1 MSTKANL
8 WKALLVSPL
17 ALGTAFTALPQASY
31 AQASGPVTAISEL
44 SDVRPTDWAFQALQ
58 SLVERYG
65 CIAGYP
71 DRTYRGNRAMT
82 RFEFAAGM
90 NACLDRIN
98 ELIAAGLAD
107 KVSKDDLATLQR
119 LQEEFAAE
127 LAALKGR
134 VDALEADVTTLKGQ
148 VFNPVTKLNAQVVAA
163 LVFQGLSDDI
173 VGPPPGVPIGLDG
186 FPTVPP
192 GAFIGN
198 GGALVRRDAAPTTLN
213 YRVRLNFDAS
223 FVRGDRLR
231 IRLQARDFDT
241 RFFVG
246 DPRLGVGGGNPS
258 NNIALDDLIYRF
270 PAFNRSVNFFLG
282 LNSFDSGDVT
292 RFDVPFD
299 ALSDAVD
306 TPGLTKS
313 PTGQGVGFS
322 WRASDLVS
330 LSYAYSSATGSR
342 LTRTAFGTPSGAFG
356 VSSGL
361 FAGESG
367 HAVELGFTPTENLGI
382 FLGYANTYQVSDQ
395 PTSFQRIST
404 DGYSIA
410 VNWDITPRVQ
420 FSGWY
425 SFGTQTAR
433 KGPVGGPITSTTTTD
448 LNGFLVGFAF
458 PDLFLE
464 GAQGGIVFTQ
474 LEGPTSGNRPTVL
487 DVYYSFP
494 ISKFITLT
502 PGFYIVSNPLGGN
515 FTRTFANPDAV
526 PPAIANANDPSII
539 VGALRATFKF

>member
-17 ALGTAFTALPQASY
+17 ALGAATTALPQASY

-44 SDVRPTDWAFQALQ
+44 SDVQPTDWAFQALQ

-107 KVSKDDLATLQR
+107 KVSRDDLATLQR

-173 VGPPPGVPIGLDG
+173 VGAPAGTTIDQFGIPDPLGG
-186 FPTVPP
+186 F
-192 GAFIGN
+192 ISQ

-223 FVRGDRLR
+223 FVPGDRLR
-231 IRLQARDFDT
+231 IRLQARDFQT
-241 RFFVG
+241 AFFVG
-246 DPRLGVGGGNPS
+246 DPGLGVGGGTPS

-292 RFDVPFD
+292 QFGLPFD

-306 TPGLTKS
+306 TPGLTGT
-313 PTGQGVGFS
+313 PGGQGVGFS
-322 WRASDLVS
+322 WKASDLIS

-342 LTRTAFGTPSGAFG
+342 LGGTAQTVPFGT
-356 VSSGL
+356 SSGL

-367 HAVELGFTPTENLGI
+367 HAVELGFTPAENLG
-382 FLGYANTYQVSDQ
+382 LYLSYASNYVPGTGN
-395 PTSFQRIST
+395 I
-404 DGYSIA
+404 DGFSVG

-420 FSGWY
+420 FAGWY
-425 SFGTQTAR
+425 SFS
-433 KGPVGGPITSTTTTD
+433 TSLGADT
-448 LNGFLVGFAF
+448 NGFLVGLAF
-458 PDLFLE
+458 PDLFIE

-474 LEGPTSGNRPTVL
+474 PEDLTAGGPRTNVL

-494 ISKFITLT
+494 ISRFITLT
-502 PGFYIVSNPLGGN
+502 PGFYIVSNPLRGSYTTG
-515 FTRTFANPDAV
+515 FPYPGVPNPGLISV
-526 PPAIANANDPSII
+526 ANANDPSII
-539 VGALRATFKF
+539 VGALRATFQF

>member
-44 SDVRPTDWAFQALQ
+44 SDVQPTDWAFQALQ

-107 KVSKDDLATLQR
+107 KVSRDDLATLQR

-173 VGPPPGVPIGLDG
+173 VGPTGPIDANG

-292 RFDVPFD
+292 RFDLPFD

-306 TPGLTKS
+306 TPGLTGT

-322 WRASDLVS
+322 WRASDLIS

-342 LTRTAFGTPSGAFG
+342 LTRTAVSSPSGAFG

-367 HAVELGFTPTENLGI
+367 HAVELGFTPSENLGLY
-382 FLGYANTYQVSDQ
+382 LGYASNYT
-395 PTSFQRIST
+395 PGAGNT
-404 DGYSIA
+404 DGFSIG
-410 VNWDITPRVQ
+410 VTWDITPRVQ
-420 FSGWY
+420 FGGWY
-425 SFGTQTAR
+425 SFSNSLGVDQ
-433 KGPVGGPITSTTTTD
+433 
-448 LNGFLVGFAF
+448 NGFLVGFAF

-474 LEGPTSGNRPTVL
+474 PEDETVGTRTTVL

-494 ISKFITLT
+494 ISRFITLT

-515 FTRTFANPDAV
+515 FTTTFANPN
-526 PPAIANANDPSII
+526 PIPNLPRIANANDPSII
-539 VGALRATFKF
+539 VGALRATFQF

>member
-107 KVSKDDLATLQR
+107 KVSKDDLTTLQR

-173 VGPPPGVPIGLDG
+173 VGPTGPIGADG

-192 GAFIGN
+192 GGFIGN

-241 RFFVG
+241 RFFDG
-246 DPRLGVGGGNPS
+246 DPRLSGGGGSPS

-282 LNSFDSGDVT
+282 LNSFDSSNVT
-292 RFDVPFD
+292 RFDLPFD
-299 ALSDAVD
+299 ALSDAVG
-306 TPGLTKS
+306 TPGLTET

-322 WRASDLVS
+322 WRASDLIS

-361 FAGESG
+361 FAGTSG

-395 PTSFQRIST
+395 PTRFQRIST

-425 SFGTQTAR
+425 SFGTQTDR
-433 KGPVGGPITSTTTTD
+433 EGPVGGPITKTTTTD

-515 FTRTFANPDAV
+515 FTRTFANPNAV

-539 VGALRATFKF
+539 VGALRATFQF